1 MNFDY
6 YNYKYIERMEY
17 QKIINLLDN
26 INNQPSKFRT
36 KSCVEVNDDAC
47 GTCKPGGEIKF
58 KTTIKVF
65 DYSDAHIL
73 VTGTVRIVGVG
84 NSDAAQGADKGN
96 KPFTKCIN
104 QVNNSQTDDAER
116 VQ

>member
-1 MNFDY
+1 M
-6 YNYKYIERMEY
+6 
-17 QKIINLLDN
+17 
-26 INNQPSKFRT
+26 
-36 KSCVEVNDDAC
+36 
-47 GTCKPGGEIKF
+47 
-58 KTTIKVF
+58 
-65 DYSDAHIL
+65 
-73 VTGTVRIVGVG
+73 TGTVRIVGVG

>member
-1 MNFDY
+1 MLV
-6 YNYKYIERMEY
+6 EHA
-17 QKIINLLDN
+17 NLVV
-26 INNQPSKFRT
+26 
-36 KSCVEVNDDAC
+36 KSNSRPQSLC
-47 GTCKPGGEIKF
+47 
-58 KTTIKVF
+58 

-104 QVNNSQTDDAER
+104 QVNNTQTDDAER
-116 VQ
+116 ESTVIIMQRDQELYGNTTRMIEIIT

>member
-1 MNFDY
+1 MLV
-6 YNYKYIERMEY
+6 EHA
-17 QKIINLLDN
+17 NLVV
-26 INNQPSKFRT
+26 
-36 KSCVEVNDDAC
+36 KSNSRPQSLC
-47 GTCKPGGEIKF
+47 
-58 KTTIKVF
+58 

-104 QVNNSQTDDAER
+104 QVNNTQTDDAER
-116 VQ
+116 EYSDNYAKRSGTLWQHHKDD